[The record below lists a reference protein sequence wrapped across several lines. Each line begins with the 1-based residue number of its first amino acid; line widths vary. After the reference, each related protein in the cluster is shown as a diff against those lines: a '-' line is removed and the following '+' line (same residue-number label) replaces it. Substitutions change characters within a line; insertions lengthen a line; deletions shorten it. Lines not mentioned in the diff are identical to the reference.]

1 MSAARGR
8 GTWRLR
14 AAAYRSRCALM
25 MGETAGLEGGRMGQT
40 GASEVDC
47 SKAPSFA
54 HRCMPPP
61 DLCPQGDFPA
71 AKMIDSVPGVDP
83 ARKARLIK
91 ALDVDIAWRMHQV
104 PPPHPGSIQG

>member
-1 MSAARGR
+1 
-8 GTWRLR
+8 
-14 AAAYRSRCALM
+14 
-25 MGETAGLEGGRMGQT
+25 MGQT

-104 PPPHPGSIQG
+104 PLPPPLGSTCLVHGPFIPQLFRACVVPKVCCPCPGLLGGC